1 MNAFQP
7 PKTQASSPGTFAP
20 NAFGDD
26 SSGSVTPEEVEAI
39 TKLYFERDVTLGSG
53 VRVQDVAE
61 ALRIS
66 DAEVERLLAE
76 VRMRKNYVPR
86 RTLYQLPLHLK
97 RAVVFISAAVLCVT
111 IFFATLIL
119 TIPKHSR
126 YMPPS
131 PVPSTQSYHSSTD
144 AAGQAPENV
153 DLRQVPVILPDG
165 TYQLAVDEV
174 VSPSQPPLFSPMSP
188 NNDFLFVDDL
198 TTQVE
203 KVVASKTK
211 ARVEASFADI
221 VKSMDLIAKRKW
233 DGPQISHM
241 MINVMRSDQNNV
253 TLKLGGYRM
262 PLYLGND
269 AGVDALFQIERRIRV
284 REIAKQA
291 NKVFEKLQ

>member
-1 MNAFQP
+1 
-7 PKTQASSPGTFAP
+7 
-20 NAFGDD
+20 
-26 SSGSVTPEEVEAI
+26 
-39 TKLYFERDVTLGSG
+39 
-53 VRVQDVAE
+53 
-61 ALRIS
+61 
-66 DAEVERLLAE
+66 
-76 VRMRKNYVPR
+76 
-86 RTLYQLPLHLK
+86 
-97 RAVVFISAAVLCVT
+97 
-111 IFFATLIL
+111 
-119 TIPKHSR
+119 
-126 YMPPS
+126 
-131 PVPSTQSYHSSTD
+131 
-144 AAGQAPENV
+144 
-153 DLRQVPVILPDG
+153 
-165 TYQLAVDEV
+165 
-174 VSPSQPPLFSPMSP
+174 MSP

-211 ARVEASFADI
+211 ARVEASSADI